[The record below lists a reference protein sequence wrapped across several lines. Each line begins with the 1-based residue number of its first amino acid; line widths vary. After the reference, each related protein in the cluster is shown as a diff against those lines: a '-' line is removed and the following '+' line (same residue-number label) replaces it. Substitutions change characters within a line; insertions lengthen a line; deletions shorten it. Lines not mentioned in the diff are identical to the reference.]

1 MRKMVTEIR
10 TGSGTRTRPG
20 GLGHDP
26 FAIVNP
32 ISVEAATADFY
43 EKVDAD
49 LLAEMRR
56 NDPKAYAKALEE
68 RIAERL
74 DMRDVNRGRRR
85 A

>member
-1 MRKMVTEIR
+1 MRIPDARGENEMRKMVTEIR

-49 LLAEMRR
+49 LLE
-56 NDPKAYAKALEE
+56 
-68 RIAERL
+68 AERL
-74 DMRDVNRGRRR
+74 LAAMCAGRACRRGKGV
-85 A
+85 